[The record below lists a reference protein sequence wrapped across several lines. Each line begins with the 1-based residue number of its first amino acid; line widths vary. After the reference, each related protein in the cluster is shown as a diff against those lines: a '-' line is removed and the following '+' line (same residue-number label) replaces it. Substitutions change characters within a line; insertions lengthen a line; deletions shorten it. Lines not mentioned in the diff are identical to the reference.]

1 MILGDHVAVMTSPFL
16 SRSQSFFLGNDL
28 GVSEVFQGNGL
39 GRAFGDADAATLARG
54 RVNVGRVDG
63 VLSKTF
69 AKRGTS
75 ANNLTGRLVV
85 ADATE
90 GRDSWPGIMASGGC
104 RASG

>member
-1 MILGDHVAVMTSPFL
+1 MHQHYIHSGEASRVEPLAVGNAVREGNPLFISIT
-16 SRSQSFFLGNDL
+16 LGN
-28 GVSEVFQGNGL
+28 QG
-39 GRAFGDADAATLARG
+39 TSIYI
-54 RVNVGRVDG
+54 DG

-90 GRDSWPGIMASGGC
+90 GRDSWPGIMASGGWQ
-104 RASG
+104 